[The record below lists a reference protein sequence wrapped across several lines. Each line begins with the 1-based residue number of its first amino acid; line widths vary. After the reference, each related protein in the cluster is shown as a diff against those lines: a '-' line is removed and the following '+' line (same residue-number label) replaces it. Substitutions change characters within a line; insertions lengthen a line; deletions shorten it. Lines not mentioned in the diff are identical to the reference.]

1 MKLLRQIRSWLR
13 GFLYR
18 SRSESEMDTELR
30 FHLEARAEDLIRTGI
45 PREEAFRRARI
56 EFGGVENF
64 KEECREARR
73 ANLIESFVHD
83 IHFGFRVL
91 RKSPGF
97 TAIAVLTLALGI
109 GANSALFSIVNAV
122 LLDPLP
128 YPHADRLYTIHES
141 KPNFPHGS
149 ISYLNFLDWRRENH
163 TLAALAVHRST
174 SVILTGMGQSE
185 RLRAEMISYDLF
197 PMLGVQPLLG
207 RNIAENEDR
216 FGGPPVVLLSQA
228 FWKRRFGGSPDT
240 LGKGISLDGREFT
253 IIGVVPGSFHFN
265 VRGFRNDDDVYFS
278 LSQWNNTALRDRTAG
293 LGIHGLA
300 RLKPGVTIEQAQAD
314 MDSVTQGLAAEFP
327 DADKGIGASFVS
339 LRAEIV
345 EYVQSYLLLL
355 LGAVGFVLLI
365 ASVNVANLLL
375 ARSSGRTHEFAVRGA
390 LGASRGR
397 IIRQLLAESVLLAVA
412 GGTLGLALAVW
423 GTQAALHVAPVF
435 LPRSENVH
443 LDGRV
448 LLFTAAITLLVGVIF
463 GLAPAMKSSK
473 AGHHAALKETSRTTS
488 RLRQRMQSSF
498 VVAEVAMALVLLA
511 GAGLMLRSLS
521 ELWRVN
527 PGFNPHNV
535 LTFSVLPEPSL
546 TRQSP
551 EAIRG
556 ALRNLRQDIAGVP
569 GVQSAALSW
578 GAVPLVG
585 DDELLFWHEGQP
597 KPTSTIDMNWAINYI
612 VEPDY
617 FQAMQIPLESGR
629 YYAEADNE
637 RSARVVVV
645 DDVFAQKYFP
655 GRSPLGKRINL
666 ENYGQPAQIVGV
678 VGHVKQW
685 GLDNDDRQSLRA
697 EIYMPFM
704 QMRDFVMPGVARG
717 MDVVVRS
724 NGDPSVLFGTI
735 RQALSSAD
743 GQDAF
748 YGAETMDGYIA
759 DSLAARKFSAIL
771 LAAFAGLALL
781 LASIGLYGVISYLVG
796 QRTHEIGIRMA
807 LGARPADVLRQV
819 LAEGARLALIG
830 LAIGVVAALALTRLM
845 ADLLYGVAAND
856 PLTFVA
862 MAAVLMAVALAAC
875 YIPARRAMRVDPMV
889 ALRYE

>member
-1 MKLLRQIRSWLR
+1 MRFLRRIRSWL
-13 GFLYR
+13 LNALDR
-18 SRSESEMDTELR
+18 SHSESEMDEELR
-30 FHLEARAEDLIRTGI
+30 FHIEARTEDLIRSGMH
-45 PREEAFRRARI
+45 REEGQRRARI
-56 EFGGVENF
+56 EFGGIEDT
-64 KEECREARR
+64 KEECREARG
-73 ANLIESFVHD
+73 ANLLESFVRD
-83 IHFGFRVL
+83 VHFGFRIL
-91 RKSPGF
+91 RKSPAF
-97 TAIAVLTLALGI
+97 TALAVLTLALGI
-109 GANSALFSIVNAV
+109 GANTALFSVVNAV

-128 YPHADRLYTIHES
+128 YPHPDRLYTIHES

-174 SVILTGMGQSE
+174 SVIWTGTGQSE

-197 PMLGVQPLLG
+197 PMLGIQPLLG
-207 RNIAENEDR
+207 RNLSENEDR
-216 FGGPPVVLLSQA
+216 FGGPPVVLLSEA
-228 FWKRRFGGSPDT
+228 LWRRKFGGSNKV
-240 LGKGISLDGREFT
+240 LGKGMSLDGREFT
-253 IIGVVPGSFHFN
+253 IIGVEPASFHLN
-265 VRGFRNDDDVYFS
+265 VRGFRNDDDIYFS
-278 LSQWNNTALRDRTAG
+278 LAQWDNTALRDRTAG

-300 RLKPGVTIEQAQAD
+300 LLKPGVTIEQAQAD
-314 MDSVTQGLAAEFP
+314 MDAVTRGLAADFP

-339 LRAEIV
+339 LRVEIV
-345 EYVQSYLLLL
+345 EYVRSYLLLL

-375 ARSSGRTHEFAVRGA
+375 VRSSGRTHEFAVRGA

-412 GGTLGLALAVW
+412 GGMVGLVLAAW
-423 GTQAALHVAPVF
+423 GTQAALRIVPVF
-435 LPRSENVH
+435 LPRSENVQ
-443 LDGRV
+443 LDARV
-448 LLFTAAITLLVGVIF
+448 LLFAAAITLVVSVIF

-473 AGHHAALKETSRTTS
+473 TGVYAALKETSRTTG
-488 RLRQRMQSSF
+488 RTRQRVQSSF

-521 ELWRVN
+521 QLWHVN

-546 TRQSP
+546 TEQTP
-551 EAIRG
+551 EGIRG
-556 ALRNLRQDIAGVP
+556 ALQNLRQDIAGVP

-578 GAVPLVG
+578 GALPLVG

-597 KPTSTIDMNWAINYI
+597 KPTSTNDMNWAIDYI
-612 VEPDY
+612 VGPEY
-617 FQAMQIPLESGR
+617 FRSMQIPLESGR
-629 YYAEADNE
+629 YFTEADDE
-637 RSARVVVV
+637 HSARVVVV

-655 GRSPLGKRINL
+655 GVSPLGKRINM
-666 ENYGQPAQIVGV
+666 ENYDQPAQIVGV

-697 EIYMPFM
+697 EIYVPFM
-704 QMRDFVMPGVARG
+704 QMRDFVMSGVARG

-724 NGDPSVLFGTI
+724 NGDPSALFSTI
-735 RQALSSAD
+735 RQVLGSVD

-748 YGAETMDGYIA
+748 YGPETMDGYISN
-759 DSLAARKFSAIL
+759 SLAARKFSAFL
-771 LAAFAGLALL
+771 LTGFAGLALS
-781 LASIGLYGVISYLVG
+781 LASIGLYGVVSYLVG
-796 QRTHEIGIRMA
+796 HRSHEIGIRMA

-819 LAEGARLALIG
+819 LAEGARLVLIG
-830 LAIGVVAALALTRLM
+830 LVIGVAAALALTRLM

-862 MAAVLMAVALAAC
+862 MAAVLMAVAMAAC
-875 YIPARRAMRVDPMV
+875 YIPARRAMRVDPLV